1 MSAIEQRLDSFMS
14 MCQEQE
20 VKASYLGISSS
31 ISETESFKSFSSDST
46 SSLGG
51 GGGKITFVRP
61 QLPTRSALND
71 NERMMLDLLDKT
83 ISTQEILAQQQ
94 HAMANVMGYHGT
106 QIQRISTAIDRVETI
121 LADNTH
127 KIRRSNP
134 LPRTVRNSVS

>member
-1 MSAIEQRLDSFMS
+1 MSAIEQRLDSFMT

-20 VKASYLGISSS
+20 IKASYLGISSS

-46 SSLGG
+46 SSLG

-121 LADNTH
+121 LADNSH
-127 KIRRSNP
+127 KIRRSTP
-134 LPRTVRNSVS
+134 LQRSVRYSVS

>member
-1 MSAIEQRLDSFMS
+1 MSAIEQRLNSFMT

-20 VKASYLGISSS
+20 AKASYLGISSS
-31 ISETESFKSFSSDST
+31 ISETESFKSFSSGST
-46 SSLGG
+46 SSLR
-51 GGGKITFVRP
+51 GGKITFVRP

-121 LADNTH
+121 LADNSH
-127 KIRRSNP
+127 KIQRSHP
-134 LPRTVRNSVS
+134 LPRKVRNSVT